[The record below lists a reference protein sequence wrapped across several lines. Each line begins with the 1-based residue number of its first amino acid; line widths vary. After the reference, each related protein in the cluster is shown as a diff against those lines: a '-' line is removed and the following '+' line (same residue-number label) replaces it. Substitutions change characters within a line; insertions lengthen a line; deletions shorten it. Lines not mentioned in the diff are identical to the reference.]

1 MYICEYLQ
9 ATKEVLYSVAWAR
22 LRNHLT
28 AISDIEDLGSTTE
41 ILKKYKMENKDKKIE
56 KMRKSFTVYMYL
68 TFSNSTKFSF
78 FLSFSTYSRHL
89 E

>member
-1 MYICEYLQ
+1 MYICECLQ

-41 ILKKYKMENKDKKIE
+41 ILRTIYNGK
-56 KMRKSFTVYMYL
+56 
-68 TFSNSTKFSF
+68 
-78 FLSFSTYSRHL
+78 
-89 E
+89 